1 MRKITLLIPVASA
14 AILVGCGQ
22 EPSLS
27 QTMAPLV
34 TTEKVEVVSYHR
46 NQDYVGRV
54 NAVEDVTIT
63 AQISGYLKSRHY
75 TEGETVEK
83 GQLLY
88 QIESSSYQAQVVS
101 AKADIAQADANVQKA
116 TLDYERGK
124 GLLPKGNISRSE
136 YDALTSI
143 KLGAE
148 AQREA
153 AKAQLNVANVNLSYT
168 SIEAPISGRIS
179 ESNVSIGDLVS
190 PSTGTLT
197 NIVSLDPIHASFTVS
212 ERERLNMGMEG
223 VDGDGNGATDKVDVH
238 VVLENEQVYN
248 QSGYID
254 FIDNRIDVTTGTLA
268 MRASFANPNQILLPG
283 QHIKVIIQE
292 KKPVEVITI
301 ARRAVQSDLEGDFVM
316 VLSEGNIAERHNVSL
331 GKQVESGVIIM
342 NGLSKGDTIITKG
355 LQRVRNGSTVRVED
369 ILATEKVHGE
379 GS

>member
-14 AILVGCGQ
+14 VILVGCGQ

-27 QTMAPLV
+27 QASAPLV
-34 TTEKVEVVSYHR
+34 TTEKVEVMSYHR

-54 NAVEDVTIT
+54 NAVEDVAIT

-83 GQLLY
+83 GQLLF
-88 QIESSSYQAQVVS
+88 QIESSSYQAQVAS

-116 TLDYERGK
+116 TLDFERGK

-190 PSTGTLT
+190 PSSGTLT

-223 VDGDGNGATDKVDVH
+223 VDGDGKGAIDKVEVH
-238 VVLENEQVYN
+238 VVLENEEMYN

-283 QHIKVIIQE
+283 QHIKVNIQE

-342 NGLSKGDTIITKG
+342 NGLSKDDTIITKG
-355 LQRVRNGSTVRVED
+355 LQRVRNGIVVRVED
-369 ILATEKVHGE
+369 TLTAEKVHGE